1 MEWLSEEAQQKLLED
16 IEVQDKCI
24 ESYLLGGVADMAV
37 I

>member
-1 MEWLSEEAQQKLLED
+1 MEWLYEEAQQKLLED

-24 ESYLLGGVADMAV
+24 ESYLGGVEDMEV